1 MSGEDTRVM
10 TPETLERYM
19 RASLTTRHPLSDAPV
34 CELFVEPF
42 EKSLRLRTPATSSQP
57 EIGLY
62 DRLAFDVVEEP
73 GFDGTWFELT
83 VDAEGMAYEAYSLIM
98 SVVDQ
103 LEAGQPF
110 KNSVSEAL
118 ESFRELLSKR
128 KKLSDEQE
136 VGLFGE
142 LGVFEH
148 LVNEI
153 GEERATSAWLGP
165 ENEEH
170 DFMLPACDI
179 EVKTTRTEARVHM
192 IGSATQ
198 LARSP
203 ERPLFLVSIQVTAAG
218 AANTGEALPDRVWR
232 VRKKLDRSLRVFDE
246 RLRSLGWEDRTA
258 GDLYTRKYI
267 ARSEPRAYY
276 VDDSFPAI
284 SPEGIASIVARPELV
299 VGLVYRID
307 VTNLEACFP
316 PIELDGFC
324 EGAAEHGA

>member
-10 TPETLERYM
+10 TPETLERYI
-19 RASLTTRHPLSDAPV
+19 RADSPTRHPLSHDPL
-34 CELFVEPF
+34 CELFVDPYEQ
-42 EKSLRLRTPATSSQP
+42 SLRLRTPATPSHP
-57 EIGLY
+57 EIGTY

-73 GFDGTWFELT
+73 GQDGVWFELT

-98 SVVDQ
+98 SIVDQ
-103 LEAGQPF
+103 LDAGQPF

-118 ESFRELLSKR
+118 DSFRELLSKR

-148 LVNEI
+148 LVEVL
-153 GEERATSAWLGP
+153 GEERATAAWLGP

-170 DFMLPACDI
+170 DFILPTCDI

-218 AANTGEALPDRVWR
+218 AAKTGETLPERVWR

-246 RLRSLGWEDRTA
+246 RLRSLGWDDQMA

-267 ARSEPRAYY
+267 PRSHPSPYL
-276 VDDSFPAI
+276 VDDDFPAI
-284 SPEGIASIVARPELV
+284 SPEGIAAIVARPELV

-307 VTNLEACFP
+307 VTALEACLP
-316 PIELDGFC
+316 PIEILGFC
-324 EGAAEHGA
+324 EGAAENGA